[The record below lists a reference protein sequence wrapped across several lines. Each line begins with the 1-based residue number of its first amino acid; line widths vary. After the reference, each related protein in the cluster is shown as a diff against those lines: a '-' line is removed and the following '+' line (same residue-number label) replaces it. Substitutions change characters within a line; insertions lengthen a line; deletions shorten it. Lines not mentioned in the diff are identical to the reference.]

1 MAKHIKQNIGLYTPL
16 LVSDCP
22 WQDVSMN
29 FVLGFPHTLKKHNS
43 IFVVADRFT
52 KMAHFILYTKT
63 TVASKVSKLHFDEVV
78 KLYGLPKTIV
88 FDRDVRY
95 MTYF

>member
-1 MAKHIKQNIGLYTPL
+1 M
-16 LVSDCP
+16 SDYP
-22 WQDVSMN
+22 WQDVNMN
-29 FVLGFPHTLKKHNS
+29 VVLRFPHTLKKHDS

-63 TVASKVSKLHFDEVV
+63 TNTSKVSKLYFDEVV
-78 KLYGLPKTIV
+78 KLYGLPKSIV
-88 FDRDVRY
+88 FDRDVRL